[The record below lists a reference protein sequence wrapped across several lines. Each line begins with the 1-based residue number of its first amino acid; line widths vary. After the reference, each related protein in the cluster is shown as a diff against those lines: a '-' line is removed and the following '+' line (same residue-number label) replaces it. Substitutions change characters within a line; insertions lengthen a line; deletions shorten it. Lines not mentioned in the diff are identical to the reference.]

1 MSVFTKVLA
10 VVKRQS
16 TGMEAP
22 AEKLKTLPPFL
33 KNTLKNRVHVPPFI
47 RVFTRKKLL
56 LTRTV
61 CSYPRFPD
69 AIRLETDHTQAV

>member
-1 MSVFTKVLA
+1 MKV
-10 VVKRQS
+10 S
-16 TGMEAP
+16 

-69 AIRLETDHTQAV
+69 AVRLKADHTQAI